1 MNEKVVANIP
11 WSNIM
16 RLIAKLVRYGKGG
29 ITKEEARDLGEELL
43 LLAAEL
49 LEKH

>member
-1 MNEKVVANIP
+1 MNDKIVSNIP
-11 WSNIM
+11 WPNVM
-16 RLIAKLVRYGKGG
+16 RLITKLVRYGKGG

-43 LLAAEL
+43 MLAAEL